1 MATTNHQTAAKIV
14 VISINTKKAF
24 PMKYQIEN
32 SMLGQSPVFENI
44 QRTAKIMAATDV
56 TVLIQGESGTGKELM
71 ARYIHEQSK
80 RHASPIVT
88 INCAALPESLA
99 ESELFGHMKGAFTG
113 ATDNQQGRIQSAHTG
128 TLFLDEVGEL
138 PLNVQAKLLRFLENG
153 ECQTVGQTNIEK
165 VNERIIAA
173 TNRDLFK
180 EVGNGNFR
188 EDLFYR
194 LNVVP
199 LSLPSLRERTGD
211 ITLLINSLSAQ
222 LAKKHC
228 LDVPRFSVKAMEYC
242 QRYTWPGNIRELK
255 NFCERMVILLNGKTI
270 SVDNLP
276 SEIKSIQESKFI
288 NPFTLPEGGI
298 VLEQVEAQL
307 INQAIDKSHGNQSK
321 AARLLG
327 LTRSAL
333 LYRMKKHAI

>member
-1 MATTNHQTAAKIV
+1 
-14 VISINTKKAF
+14 
-24 PMKYQIEN
+24 MKTEHTL
-32 SMLGQSPVFENI
+32 LGQAPEFENI

-71 ARYIHEQSK
+71 AKYIHATSPRQSQNM
-80 RHASPIVT
+80 VT

-99 ESELFGHMKGAFTG
+99 ESELFGHKKGAFTG
-113 ATDNQQGRIQSAHTG
+113 AVHDQQGRIQAANNG

-138 PLNVQAKLLRFLENG
+138 PLNIQAKLLRFLENG
-153 ECQTVGQTNIEK
+153 ECQTVGAQQADK
-165 VNERIIAA
+165 VNVRVIAA

-180 EVGNGNFR
+180 EVKRGHFR

-199 LSLPSLRERTGD
+199 LAMPALRERASD
-211 ITLLINSLSAQ
+211 IALLINHLSAQ
-222 LAKKHC
+222 LANKHC
-228 LDVPRFSVKAMEYC
+228 LDVPRFSVTAIEQC
-242 QRYTWPGNIRELK
+242 QRYSWPGNIRELK
-255 NFCERMVILLNGKTI
+255 NFCERMVILLSGQTVNI
-270 SVDNLP
+270 ENLP
-276 SEIKSIQESKFI
+276 FEIKGNNASTLSDL
-288 NPFTLPEGGI
+288 FTLPESGI

-307 INQAIDKSHGNQSK
+307 IHQAIDKSQGNQSK

-333 LYRMKKHAI
+333 LYRLNKYSQ

>member
-1 MATTNHQTAAKIV
+1 
-14 VISINTKKAF
+14 
-24 PMKYQIEN
+24 MKTQIEYD
-32 SMLGQSPVFENI
+32 MLGQSAEFEGV

-71 ARYIHEQSK
+71 AKYIHAQSK
-80 RHASPIVT
+80 RNSAPLVT
-88 INCAALPESLA
+88 INCAALPEALA
-99 ESELFGHMKGAFTG
+99 ESELFGHVKGAFTG
-113 ATDNQQGRIQSAHTG
+113 ASCDQQGRIQSAHNG

-138 PLNVQAKLLRFLENG
+138 PLSIQAKLLRFLEEG
-153 ECQTVGQTNIEK
+153 ECQTIGQTKTEK
-165 VNERIIAA
+165 VNIRVIAA

-180 EVGNGNFR
+180 EVENGNFR

-199 LSLPSLRERTGD
+199 LDLPSLRNRQSD
-211 ITLLINSLSAQ
+211 ITYLINHLSAQ
-222 LAKKHC
+222 LAAKHC
-228 LDVPRFSVKAMEYC
+228 LDLPRYNMQTIEHC

-255 NFCERMVILLNGKTI
+255 NFCERMVVLLSGKTI
-270 SVDNLP
+270 TVDNLP
-276 SEIKSIQESKFI
+276 LEMKADHKTKNSD
-288 NPFTLPEGGI
+288 PYTLPEGGVI
-298 VLEQVEAQL
+298 LEQLEAQL
-307 INQAIDKSHGNQSK
+307 INQAISKSHGNQSK